1 MTTVTLPDGPT
12 TPGFVQGIEILAGR
26 TRAWRRLHQRYGSAF
41 VVSMP
46 RFGPTVVLSDPAEVK
61 ALFTTHTDLVDNLDI
76 NLGQFLGPGSLFARR
91 GEEHRKER
99 KLLTPPFHGRRLAV
113 YESLIEEEA
122 VREMATWPSGREF
135 ATMDSMMRITL
146 NVILRAV
153 FGAEGAEFEQLRE
166 LIPKLVLIASAL
178 AALPVPQGLFG
189 RFGPWARFATHR
201 ASYDEIVGRL
211 IRRAAADP
219 HLSDRDDVL
228 AMLLQARYD
237 DGSAMTQS
245 EIADELLTLLTA
257 GHETTATSLAWT
269 VERLRRHPH
278 LLTRLV
284 EETDAGGSALREAT
298 LLEVQRVRPVID
310 ATARKVRVD
319 DFQLGRWTLPRGQ
332 HVLVSIR
339 LMHDNPELF
348 TNPRDF
354 DPDRFLDARPGTF
367 NWIPFGGGA
376 RRCIGAAFA
385 TMEMNVVLRV
395 LLRDFT
401 LAPTDAPDERTHF
414 RGVALAPAKKGRAVV
429 YRRPPR
435 PPLIAAESDTAG
447 AESGADGAAS
457 GESPAVSGESRD
469 VRGEQVT
476 A

>member
-12 TPGFVQGIEILAGR
+12 TPAFVQGIEILAGR

-41 VVSMP
+41 MVAMP
-46 RFGPTVVLSDPAEVK
+46 RFGPTLVLSEPAEVK
-61 ALFTTHTDLVDNLDI
+61 ALFTTHTDLVDNIDA
-76 NLGQFLGPGSLFARR
+76 NLGQFLGPGSLFALR

-122 VREMATWPSGREF
+122 VREMAGWPSGRDF

-153 FGAEGAEFEQLRE
+153 FGAEGAEFDQLRA
-166 LIPKLVLIASAL
+166 LLPKLVLVGSAL
-178 AALPVPQGLFG
+178 AALPVPRRLFG
-189 RFGPWARFATHR
+189 RFGPWERFAAYR
-201 ASYDEIVGRL
+201 ARYDEIVGRL

-219 HLSDRDDVL
+219 ELSERDDVL

-237 DGSAMTQS
+237 DGSAMTHS

-269 VERLRRHPH
+269 VERLRRHPDI
-278 LLTRLV
+278 LRRLV
-284 EETDAGGSALREAT
+284 EENDAGGSALREAT
-298 LLEVQRVRPVID
+298 LLETQRVRPVID
-310 ATARKVRVD
+310 ATARKVRTD
-319 DFQLGRWTLPRGQ
+319 SLQLGRWTLARGQ
-332 HVLVSIR
+332 HVMVSIR

-354 DPDRFLDARPGTF
+354 DPDRFVGARPGTF
-367 NWIPFGGGA
+367 SWIPFGGGA

-401 LAPTDAPDERTHF
+401 LETTDAPDERAHF
-414 RGVALAPAKKGRAVV
+414 RGVALVPAKKGRAVV
-429 YRRPPR
+429 YRRAPR
-435 PPLIAAESDTAG
+435 PPAVEAAETSVERG
-447 AESGADGAAS
+447 AE
-457 GESPAVSGESRD
+457 
-469 VRGEQVT
+469 VT

>member
-12 TPGFVQGIEILAGR
+12 APAFVQGIEILAGR

-41 VVSMP
+41 MVAMP
-46 RFGPTVVLSDPAEVK
+46 RFGPTLVLSEPAEVK
-61 ALFTTHTDLVDNLDI
+61 ALFTTHTDLVDNIDA
-76 NLGQFLGPGSLFARR
+76 NLGQFLGPGSLFALR

-122 VREMATWPSGREF
+122 VREMAGWPSGREF

-153 FGAEGAEFEQLRE
+153 FGAEGAEFDQLRA
-166 LIPKLVLIASAL
+166 LLPKLVLVGSAL
-178 AALPVPQGLFG
+178 AALPVPRRLFG
-189 RFGPWARFATHR
+189 RFGPWARFAAYR
-201 ASYDEIVGRL
+201 AQYDEIVGRL
-211 IRRAAADP
+211 IRRAAAEP
-219 HLSDRDDVL
+219 ELSERDDVL

-237 DGSAMTQS
+237 DGSAMTHG

-269 VERLRRHPH
+269 VERLRRHPDI
-278 LLTRLV
+278 LRRLV
-284 EETDAGGSALREAT
+284 EENDAGGSALREAA
-298 LLEVQRVRPVID
+298 LLETQRVRPVID
-310 ATARKVRVD
+310 ATARKVRTD
-319 DFQLGRWTLPRGQ
+319 SLQLGRWTLARGQ

-354 DPDRFLDARPGTF
+354 DPDRFVGARPGTF
-367 NWIPFGGGA
+367 SWIPFGGGA

-401 LAPTDAPDERTHF
+401 LETTDAPDERAHF
-414 RGVALAPAKKGRAVV
+414 RGVALVPAKKGRAVV
-429 YRRPPR
+429 YRRAPR
-435 PPLIAAESDTAG
+435 PPAVEAVETSVERG
-447 AESGADGAAS
+447 AE
-457 GESPAVSGESRD
+457 
-469 VRGEQVT
+469 VT

>member
-12 TPGFVQGIEILAGR
+12 TPPFVQGIEILAGR

-41 VVSMP
+41 MVAMP
-46 RFGPTVVLSDPAEVK
+46 RFGPTLVLSEPAEVK
-61 ALFTTHTDLVDNLDI
+61 ALFTTHTDLVDNIDA
-76 NLGQFLGPGSLFARR
+76 NLGQFLGPGSLFALR

-122 VREMATWPSGREF
+122 VREMAGWPSGREF

-153 FGAEGAEFEQLRE
+153 FGAEGAEFDQLRT
-166 LIPKLVLIASAL
+166 LLPKLVLVGSAL
-178 AALPVPQGLFG
+178 AALPVPRNLFG
-189 RFGPWARFATHR
+189 RFGPWARFAAYR
-201 ASYDEIVGRL
+201 AQYDEIVGRL

-219 HLSDRDDVL
+219 QLSERDDVL

-237 DGSAMTQS
+237 DGSAMTHS

-269 VERLRRHPH
+269 VERLRRHPDI
-278 LLTRLV
+278 LKRLV
-284 EETDAGGSALREAT
+284 EENDAGGSALREAT
-298 LLEVQRVRPVID
+298 LLETQRVRPVID
-310 ATARKVRVD
+310 ATARKVRAD
-319 DFQLGRWTLPRGQ
+319 SLQLGRWTLARGQ
-332 HVLVSIR
+332 HVMVSIR

-354 DPDRFLDARPGTF
+354 DPDRFVGARPGTF
-367 NWIPFGGGA
+367 SWIPFGGGA

-401 LAPTDAPDERTHF
+401 LETTDAPDERAHF
-414 RGVALAPAKKGRAVV
+414 RGVALVPAKKGRAVV
-429 YRRPPR
+429 YRRAPR
-435 PPLIAAESDTAG
+435 PPMAETAG
-447 AESGADGAAS
+447 PAAAQDARGAE
-457 GESPAVSGESRD
+457 
-469 VRGEQVT
+469 VT

>member
-12 TPGFVQGIEILAGR
+12 TPAFVQGIEILAGR

-41 VVSMP
+41 MVAMP
-46 RFGPTVVLSDPAEVK
+46 RFGPTLVLSEPAEVK
-61 ALFTTHTDLVDNLDI
+61 ALFTTHTDLVDNIDA
-76 NLGQFLGPGSLFARR
+76 NLGQFLGPGSLFALR
-91 GEEHRKER
+91 GDEHRKER

-122 VREMATWPSGREF
+122 VREMAGWPSGREF

-153 FGAEGAEFEQLRE
+153 FGAEGAEFDQLRV
-166 LIPKLVLIASAL
+166 LLPKLVLVGSAL
-178 AALPVPQGLFG
+178 AALPVPRRLFG
-189 RFGPWARFATHR
+189 RFGPWARFAAYR
-201 ASYDEIVGRL
+201 AQYDEIVGRL

-219 HLSDRDDVL
+219 ELSERDDVL

-237 DGSAMTQS
+237 DGSAMTHS

-269 VERLRRHPH
+269 VERLRRHPDI
-278 LLTRLV
+278 LRRLV
-284 EETDAGGSALREAT
+284 QENDAGGSALREAT
-298 LLEVQRVRPVID
+298 LLETQRVRPVID
-310 ATARKVRVD
+310 ATMRKVRTD
-319 DFQLGRWTLPRGQ
+319 SLRLGRWTLARGQ
-332 HVLVSIR
+332 HVMVSIR

-354 DPDRFLDARPGTF
+354 DPDRFVGARPGTF
-367 NWIPFGGGA
+367 SWIPFGGGA

-401 LAPTDAPDERTHF
+401 LETTDAPDERPHF
-414 RGVALAPAKKGRAVV
+414 RGVALVPAKKGRAVV
-429 YRRPPR
+429 YRRAPR
-435 PPLIAAESDTAG
+435 PPAVEAAATSVERG
-447 AESGADGAAS
+447 AE
-457 GESPAVSGESRD
+457 
-469 VRGEQVT
+469 VT

>member
-12 TPGFVQGIEILAGR
+12 TPAFVQGIEILAGR

-41 VVSMP
+41 MVAMP
-46 RFGPTVVLSDPAEVK
+46 RFGPTLVLSEPAEVK
-61 ALFTTHTDLVDNLDI
+61 ALFTTHTDLVDNIDA
-76 NLGQFLGPGSLFARR
+76 NLGQFLGPGSLFALR

-122 VREMATWPSGREF
+122 VREMAGWPSGREF

-153 FGAEGAEFEQLRE
+153 FGAEGAEFDQLRA
-166 LIPKLVLIASAL
+166 LLPKLVLVGSAL
-178 AALPVPQGLFG
+178 AALPVPRRLFG
-189 RFGPWARFATHR
+189 RFGPWARFAAYR
-201 ASYDEIVGRL
+201 AQYDEIVGRL

-219 HLSDRDDVL
+219 QLSERDDVL

-237 DGSAMTQS
+237 DGSAMTHS

-269 VERLRRHPH
+269 VERLRRHPDI
-278 LLTRLV
+278 LRRLV
-284 EETDAGGSALREAT
+284 EENDAGGSALREAT
-298 LLEVQRVRPVID
+298 LLETQRVRPVID
-310 ATARKVRVD
+310 ATLRKVRTD
-319 DFQLGRWTLPRGQ
+319 SLQLGRWTLARGQ
-332 HVLVSIR
+332 HVMVSVR

-354 DPDRFLDARPGTF
+354 DPDRFVGARPGTF
-367 NWIPFGGGA
+367 SWIPFGGGA

-401 LAPTDAPDERTHF
+401 LETTDAPDERAHF
-414 RGVALAPAKKGRAVV
+414 RGVALVPAKKGRAVV
-429 YRRPPR
+429 YRRAPR
-435 PPLIAAESDTAG
+435 PPVAEAAESGVERG
-447 AESGADGAAS
+447 AE
-457 GESPAVSGESRD
+457 
-469 VRGEQVT
+469 VT